1 MKPIIFCAL
10 VLSCF
15 ISFSQEGYKFIDQAE
30 KQIEKGNYKKASK
43 LLDKADSADYGF
55 CGLAWIEARWTIAA
69 NRTKIRAA
77 KGEYLEAANELNSMT
92 FYLDYGMD
100 ILRMKYYIQA
110 LGKERIKRDIDSCLE
125 SMTSIDT
132 VDWTLS
138 EELYLNVGFSEKP
151 YGIPYDTVRLIY
163 MQTFSPLAADK
174 DKPLI
179 DRFRIAVRNQEFYKL
194 LTSQ

>member
-55 CGLAWIEARWTIAA
+55 CGLAWIEARWDIAA

-77 KGEYLEAANELNSMT
+77 KGEYLEAANELNETVNYSK
-92 FYLDYGMD
+92 YDLEL
-100 ILRMKYYIQA
+100 LRMKYYIQA

-132 VDWTLS
+132 VGWVAV
-138 EELYLNVGFSEKP
+138 EEMYLNTSFSKKSFV
-151 YGIPYDTVRLIY
+151 IPYDTVLLIY
-163 MQTFSPLAADK
+163 NQTFSPREEDRN
-174 DKPLI
+174 KPLI
-179 DRFRIAVRNQEFYKL
+179 DRFRIAVRNQLFYKM